1 MRHHHDHSGV
11 PASEQAVGLSAVVLA
26 DNGSG
31 LLAPIPN
38 APARYPFALT
48 AARSF
53 SIVECRG
60 SMPASSIL
68 ETVDVGTPASR
79 ASFQRDQP
87 VCLSMALTSF
97 SAVMAQM

>member
-1 MRHHHDHSGV
+1 MNARHYTAPARSGE
-11 PASEQAVGLSAVVLA
+11 SEAVVLA
-26 DNGSG
+26 DDGSG

-68 ETVDVGTPASR
+68 ETVAVEQDDDAV
-79 ASFQRDQP
+79 
-87 VCLSMALTSF
+87 LS
-97 SAVMAQM
+97 